1 MTWLNDFL
9 NYSIFNYN
17 EGVNI
22 TVLSILKIFTVIILT
37 KIILI
42 FVRKAFVIAGKKR
55 SLVEAD
61 WSMFYVIIKY
71 FIYLLAFTYILNV
84 IGVNVTMLIAGS
96 SALLIG
102 LGIGIKQYLYDL
114 FSGMILLFERKINMG
129 DIIELEDGKIVKITD
144 MGMRF
149 SLGIDRD
156 DVIIMIPNSLLIS
169 NKIIFW
175 KQNKGLSRFSVF
187 VGVAYGS
194 DTELVSNLLVKAAL
208 MHEKVSKV
216 KKPKAWLKEFGDS
229 SLNFQLL
236 FWTQEKFRIEQV
248 KSDINFNINK
258 LFIEN
263 GITIPFPQRDV
274 YLNK

>member
-1 MTWLNDFL
+1 MIYLENIL
-9 NYSIFNYN
+9 NYKLFHYN
-17 EGVNI
+17 TIEI
-22 TVLSILKIFTVIILT
+22 TVLSILKILLVIVVT
-37 KIILI
+37 RIILI
-42 FVRKAFVIAGKKR
+42 FIRKAFLLAGKKKK
-55 SLVEAD
+55 LDEAD
-61 WSMFYVIIKY
+61 WSMFYIIIKY
-71 FIYLLAFTYILNV
+71 FVYLLGFTYILHI
-84 IGVNVTMLIAGS
+84 IGIDVTMIVAGS

-114 FSGMILLFERKINMG
+114 FSGMILLFERKINIG
-129 DIIELEDGKIVKITD
+129 DIIELEDGKIIKITD

-194 DTELVSNLLVKAAL
+194 DTELVSKLLEKAAL
-208 MHEKVSKV
+208 MHEKISKV
-216 KKPKAWLKEFGDS
+216 KKPKARLKEFGDS

-248 KSDINFNINK
+248 KSDINFNIDK
-258 LFIEN
+258 LFREN
-263 GITIPFPQRDV
+263 NVTIPFPQRDV
-274 YLNK
+274 YIKKQ

>member
-1 MTWLNDFL
+1 MTYLEEVL
-9 NYSIFNYN
+9 NYSLFHYN
-17 EGVNI
+17 SVEI
-22 TVLSILKIFTVIILT
+22 TVLSILKILFVIIVT
-37 KIILI
+37 KIIVVFI
-42 FVRKAFVIAGKKR
+42 KKAFLIAGKRK
-55 SLVEAD
+55 SLAEAD
-61 WSMFYVIIKY
+61 WSMFYIIIKY
-71 FIYLLAFTYILNV
+71 FIFLISFTYILNIV
-84 IGVNVTMLIAGS
+84 GIDVTMLIAGS

-114 FSGMILLFERKINMG
+114 FSGMILLFERKINIG

-144 MGMRF
+144 LGMRF

-175 KQNKGLSRFSVF
+175 KQDKSLSRFKVS

-194 DTELVSNLLVKAAL
+194 DTDLVAKLLIEAAL
-208 MHEKVSKV
+208 MHDKVN
-216 KKPKAWLKEFGDS
+216 KKRTPIARLISFGDS

-236 FWTQEKFRIEQV
+236 FWTREKFRIEQI

-263 GITIPFPQRDV
+263 DITIPFPQRDV
-274 YLNK
+274 HMK

>member
-1 MTWLNDFL
+1 MTSPEEVL
-9 NYSIFNYN
+9 NYTIFHYN
-17 EGVNI
+17 SVEI
-22 TVLSILKIFTVIILT
+22 TVLSIIKILLVLLVT

-42 FVRKAFVIAGKKR
+42 FIRKAFSLTAKR
-55 SLVEAD
+55 KSLSDAD
-61 WSMFYVIIKY
+61 WAMFYIIIKY
-71 FIYLLAFTYILNV
+71 FIYLLGLTYILHI
-84 IGVNVTMLIAGS
+84 IGVDVTMLIAGS

-114 FSGMILLFERKINMG
+114 FSGMILLFERKIIIG

-175 KQNKGLSRFSVF
+175 KQNKEFSRFSVS

-194 DTELVSNLLVKAAL
+194 DTNLVSKLLVEAAL
-208 MHEKVSKV
+208 LHEKVSKK
-216 KKPKAWLKEFGDS
+216 KKPKVWLTEFGDS
-229 SLNFQLL
+229 SLNFKLL
-236 FWTQEKFRIEQV
+236 FWTQEKFRIEQI

-258 LFIEN
+258 LFYEN

-274 YLNK
+274 HIK